1 MIWNVKQKRD
11 FVSFINFNFI
21 SYYFFFSILD
31 DIHQGV
37 TRLKMLALH
46 MNQELDNQKPL
57 MARLDTKIG
66 ALTDDVSKKNKNMK
80 EILLR

>member
-1 MIWNVKQKRD
+1 
-11 FVSFINFNFI
+11 
-21 SYYFFFSILD
+21 
-31 DIHQGV
+31 
-37 TRLKMLALH
+37 MLALH